1 MADKGKVGK
10 VLHRIYYIGAVCIF
24 AYAFIAYRYYPANWR
39 LNPLLVTF
47 IFGLLIYV
55 LTLIMEV
62 EERKPMNF
70 LILIFIIIGVVI
82 YGYRRGIYIW
92 F

>member
-1 MADKGKVGK
+1 MADKGKIGK
-10 VLHRIYYIGAVCIF
+10 VLHRIYYIGAIFIF
-24 AYAFIAYRYYPANWR
+24 AYAFIAYRYPANWR
-39 LNPLLVTF
+39 LNPLLVIF

-70 LILIFIIIGVVI
+70 LILILITIGVVI